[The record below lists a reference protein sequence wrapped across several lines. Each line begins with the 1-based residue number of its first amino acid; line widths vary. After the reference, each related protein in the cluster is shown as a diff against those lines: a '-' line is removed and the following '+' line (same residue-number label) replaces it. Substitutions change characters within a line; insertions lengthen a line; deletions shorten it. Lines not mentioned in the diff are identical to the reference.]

1 MSTAYRIRRSDLTRK
16 VREVFKR
23 VQTGQPVVVE
33 RRGQPE
39 AVILDITDYRILR
52 AVMAYHAHPPQ
63 IDPLAGLSDEEVEGL
78 EDIQERYNLVIA
90 HYLAGSIS
98 LGRAAELLGI
108 SWFDLRER
116 FRRLDVPLRLGPET
130 VEEAKE
136 EVHALREWM
145 SEAP

>member
-1 MSTAYRIRRSDLTRK
+1 MNTAYRIRRSDLTRK

-23 VQTGQPVVVE
+23 AQTGQPVVVE

-63 IDPLAGLSDEEVEGL
+63 IDPLAGLSNEAVEGL
-78 EDIQERYNLVIA
+78 EDIQDRYNLVIA
-90 HYLAGSIS
+90 HYLAGSIN
-98 LGRAAELLGI
+98 LGRAAELLGL

-116 FRRLDVPLRLGPET
+116 FQRLDVPLRLGPET

-136 EVHALREWM
+136 EVRALREWM
-145 SEAP
+145 SETP

>member
-52 AVMAYHAHPPQ
+52 AVTAYHAHPPR
-63 IDPLAGLSDEEVEGL
+63 IDPLAGLSDEQVEGL

-116 FRRLDVPLRLGPET
+116 FRHLDVPLRLGPET

-136 EVHALREWM
+136 KVRALREWM
-145 SEAP
+145 SETP